1 MHEATDAVACWRGG
15 LLALSGCGA
24 DGHEM
29 TPSPTP
35 EPTLSDSELVEA
47 GSEAYQAFL
56 DELYAMYAEFDYD
69 YTRLT
74 PYVSQELAT
83 SAVSD
88 MQRTHEEGLNIDGSP
103 VVAHAQLITRG
114 GHEAQM
120 AVCIDGR
127 GGRVYDVES
136 GAVWAATAS
145 QINGWDLAV
154 VLGGDGVTIDQRE
167 PLEENPAVCASV
179 I

>member
-1 MHEATDAVACWRGG
+1 MKRRMRWLAGVAG

-74 PYVSQELAT
+74 PFASDSLAT
-83 SAVSD
+83 EAVAEIQ
-88 MQRTHEEGLNIDGSP
+88 MTHQSGINIDSTAT
-103 VVAHAQLITRG
+103 VATATLRDAASASISVCVDARGTR
-114 GHEAQM
+114 AFD
-120 AVCIDGR
+120 I
-127 GGRVYDVES
+127 ES
-136 GAVWAATAS
+136 GVELEATGDQITAWTLVLEVSADLDVIVAS
-145 QINGWDLAV
+145 RIPAYEEL
-154 VLGGDGVTIDQRE
+154 VTCDSLQ
-167 PLEENPAVCASV
+167 
-179 I
+179 